1 MEAPKPYTPPSHIG
15 GRTLAEWLADF
26 KNSDP
31 TVRER
36 AVKVIPGFGIEA
48 ARKQAIK
55 PLTGMLDDTD
65 PGVRINAILIITS
78 IGFEKIEDL
87 KPAIDKMASMLSNTL
102 PGSVVRLHATRAIGS
117 FGLDAHTAINGV
129 VLVADDP
136 SWETR
141 QAAAIT
147 LGRIGGI
154 AFEDKAIQTTISPN
168 LIPIV
173 KRAPS
178 KAAMDKLN
186 FKLIRDP
193 SAAVRMEAC
202 HSLVLL
208 GPPYTQ
214 DPNNYPTVAKPYIDI
229 VSARVKGLEL
239 DPNVKVWLMLL
250 HIMYDDRELEKT
262 LKTIGGLV
270 SATDPQLQIQA
281 LNALGVLGAKAKPV
295 MKSITTAMFHKEPFV
310 AATAINT
317 IMSMGD
323 EARAAQPDLEQL
335 IATTQDKDLKK
346 HAESALAAL
355 KNDRRPV
362 AMPVKK

>member
-1 MEAPKPYTPPSHIG
+1 MLCSMRLALSIFLLMASVALAQPPVPPPVPPFAPPANPSPLPPAIPAKAAPNPVPVAPNAPPALPPGTMEPSKPYTPPSHIG
-15 GRTLAEWLADF
+15 GRTLDAWLADF
-26 KNSDP
+26 KSSDP

-36 AVKVIPGFGIEA
+36 AVKVIPAFGVDA
-48 ARKQAIK
+48 ARKVAIK

-78 IGFEKIEDL
+78 IGFEKYEDL

-154 AFEDKAIQTTISPN
+154 AFEDKAIQTSNNPNN

-173 KRAPS
+173 KRGPS
-178 KAAMDKLN
+178 KAAMDKLI

-214 DPNNYPTVAKPYIDI
+214 DPNNYPAVAKPYIDI

-239 DPNVKVWLMLL
+239 DPSVKVWLMLL
-250 HIMYDDRELEKT
+250 HIMYDDRELDKT
-262 LKTIGGLV
+262 
-270 SATDPQLQIQA
+270 
-281 LNALGVLGAKAKPV
+281 
-295 MKSITTAMFHKEPFV
+295 
-310 AATAINT
+310 
-317 IMSMGD
+317 
-323 EARAAQPDLEQL
+323 
-335 IATTQDKDLKK
+335 
-346 HAESALAAL
+346 
-355 KNDRRPV
+355 
-362 AMPVKK
+362 